1 MISIENT
8 IPLQSETIRFV
19 ALDIHKHYSMIGAVN
34 RDSEVLL
41 DPRRVEHSQL
51 EAWIRKHIQPTDRVV
66 IEATTNAWH
75 IYDLIHPLVTDVV
88 VANPMKV
95 KQIAY
100 ARIKTDK
107 LDVLIL
113 ARLLAA
119 NLIPSV
125 WVPPMHVRELRS
137 LVSQRRRL
145 SQMHTQVINR
155 LHSISHRHHLGHP
168 KGKRF
173 LPKDCSWQQA
183 ECLSSMEK
191 LQLELDMATRL
202 HLKTQIDRLTQEL
215 ATLSTEKPW
224 ETDALYLMQIPGF
237 GVITTMTVLSAIGDI
252 SRFSHS
258 KKLVSYAGLAPG
270 LLQSGVKFRGKG
282 ITKEGRKEL
291 RWAMVEVAWRCL
303 KGNAYWKE
311 RFETF
316 KKRMHPNQAITAVAR
331 HLLVIVWHV
340 LSKQEPY
347 RQITEERI
355 AYKFLTWSWQLNDQQ
370 RDGLSR
376 SQFVRYNLIRLDIGH
391 DLQRIALNQKYP
403 RRIAPAEEV
412 LALKPDLRS
421 PG

>member
-1 MISIENT
+1 MDSVENT
-8 IPLQSETIRFV
+8 RPVKTEDVRYV

-34 RDSEVLL
+34 RDSELL
-41 DPRRVEHSQL
+41 VDPRRVEHTHL
-51 EAWIRKHIQPTDRVV
+51 EAWLRKHLKPTDRVV

-75 IYDLIHPLVTDVV
+75 IYDLIEPLVTEVV

-95 KQIAY
+95 KQIAS

-119 NLIPSV
+119 NLIPTV

-137 LVSQRRRL
+137 LVAQRRR
-145 SQMHTQVINR
+145 QTEMHTQVINR
-155 LHSISHRHHLGHP
+155 MHSISHRHHLGHP

-173 LPKDCSWQQA
+173 LPKDCAWQQA

-191 LQLELDMATRL
+191 LQLELDMSTKA
-202 HLKTQIDRLTQEL
+202 HLRGQIDRLTQEM
-215 ATLSTEKPW
+215 ATLSTEEPW
-224 ETDALYLMQIPGF
+224 ATDALYLMQIPGF
-237 GVITTMTVLSAIGDI
+237 GVVTTMTVLAAIGDI
-252 SRFSHS
+252 SRFTHP
-258 KKLVSYAGLAPG
+258 KKLTSYAGLAPG
-270 LLQSGVKFRGKG
+270 LHQSGVKLRGKG

-291 RWAMVEVAWRCL
+291 RWAMVEVSWRCL
-303 KGNAYWKE
+303 KGNAYWKS
-311 RFETF
+311 RFETL
-316 KKRMHPNQAITAVAR
+316 KKRMHSNQAITAIAR

-355 AYKFLTWSWQLNDQQ
+355 AYKFLTWSWQLNEQQ

-376 SQFVRYNLIRLDIGH
+376 PQFVRYNLLRLNIGH
-391 DLQRIALNQKYP
+391 DLERITLNPKYP
-403 RRIAPAEEV
+403 RRIAPVDEV
-412 LALKPDLRS
+412 LALRPELRPS
-421 PG
+421 S